1 MKTNEQPG
9 YFSQTVDKRS
19 RKELTDFLQNHSR
32 YDTMSSWNNSTSY
45 AHNIKINRLGLTREQ
60 TNAAYEMLDT
70 DFWDEGG
77 LNCVIEDFTAEQNGY
92 YTIGNNGRSG
102 GYLVLYNSRREPTG
116 HLSYCPKCGQRNSK
130 KVAPVFDDP
139 NRQVIATEILNSA
152 NSWTAKTY
160 LEQSAVKALTLSEDE
175 KLAIVNTLKSQ
186 LRDTTKDSK
195 CGRCGHSPRVDY
207 KTPPMTLNTYPGK
220 SIDQGEDFDP
230 EEWTMD
236 QLRERVEL
244 VQAFDRACDDI
255 RAGFI
260 YMLDNYDIEE
270 ETVYTPEIIHVL
282 KEKAA

>member
-19 RKELTDFLQNHSR
+19 RKELTDFLQNHPR
-32 YDTMSSWNNSTSY
+32 YDTMSSWNNATSY

-70 DFWDEGG
+70 DFWYEGG
-77 LNCVIEDFTAEQNGY
+77 LNFIIDDFTTEQGGY

-130 KVAPVFDDP
+130 KVEPDVD
-139 NRQVIATEILNSA
+139 
-152 NSWTAKTY
+152 
-160 LEQSAVKALTLSEDE
+160 
-175 KLAIVNTLKSQ
+175 
-186 LRDTTKDSK
+186 K

-207 KTPPMTLNTYPGK
+207 RTPPMTLRVSNK

-244 VQAFDRACDDI
+244 VQAFDQACDDI
-255 RAGFI
+255 RSEFI
-260 YMLDNYDIEE
+260 YMLDNFDVEE
-270 ETVYTPEIIHVL
+270 ETVYTPEVIHVL